1 MLDIPSHLDLLDKY
15 RKERPEHITYTYQ
28 KVFGMPEGEL
38 VLIDLME
45 RFFEFNKPNSM
56 EEVGSQA
63 VVMYIKN
70 NILGKV
76 DTTWFEPT
84 PEVSN
89 ASQS

>member
-1 MLDIPSHLDLLDKY
+1 MLDIPSHLDNLDRL

-28 KVFGMPEGEL
+28 KVFGMPEGQL
-38 VLIDLME
+38 ILIDLME

-56 EEVGSQA
+56 EEVGSQT

-76 DTTWFEPT
+76 DTTWFK
-84 PEVSN
+84 PEETYH
-89 ASQS
+89 AEQS